1 MADYFEDVPDPRGNE
16 IYPIV
21 ELTLEFSLKIIEFSE
36 LLEEQRKYVIARQ
49 ILKSGTSIGANINE
63 AQNAESRADFI
74 HKLKISA
81 KEANETEYWIKLC
94 EKAKSYPN
102 PEGLLEML
110 LSIKKLLSKIIH
122 STKLNNQHIK

>member
-1 MADYFEDVPDPRGNE
+1 MTKRENQ
-16 IYPIV
+16 IV
-21 ELTLEFSLKIIEFSE
+21 ELSIEFSLKIIEFSE
-36 LLEEQRKYVIARQ
+36 LLEEQRKFVIARQ

-81 KEANETEYWIKLC
+81 KESNETEYWLKLC
-94 EKAKSYPN
+94 QKAKNYPN

-110 LSIKKLLSKIIH
+110 LSIQKLLSKIIY
-122 STKLNNQHIK
+122 STKLNQHIK